1 MYTLEQTQEFVKKF
15 VADNKFNHE
24 PEGLYE
30 PIEYVLSIGGKRL
43 RPVLCVMAYNLFSD
57 EINNVI
63 APAMGVEVFHNFTL
77 LHDDIMDNADYR
89 RNMPT
94 VHKKWNDNTAI
105 LSGDAMMV
113 EAYKQLLKYKGKNF
127 REILEVFTQTA
138 LEVCEGQQYDMNFE
152 TQNNVTE
159 DEYLKMI
166 ELKTAVL
173 IAAALKIGSLAAES
187 SMEDADNLYKYGYN
201 VGMAFQLQD
210 DYLDVFGD
218 FDVFGKKIGG
228 DIVSNKKTFLLIS
241 ALNIA
246 KGETLELLESTLNDS
261 NIDADKKINIITN
274 IYKELGVDKLS
285 TQKMKVFLD
294 NAFIYLDKVNVDDSK
309 KEQLIKFAISLSER
323 SN

>member
-1 MYTLEQTQEFVKKF
+1 MYTLEQTQEFVRKF
-15 VADNKFNHE
+15 ISENKFTHE

-43 RPVLCVMAYNLFSD
+43 RPVLCVMAFNLFSD
-57 EINNVI
+57 DINNVI

-152 TQNNVTE
+152 TQLNVTE
-159 DEYLKMI
+159 NEYLKMI

-187 SMEDADNLYKYGYN
+187 SMEDAVNLYKYGYN

-228 DIVSNKKTFLLIS
+228 DIISNKKTFLLIS

-246 KGETLELLESTLNDS
+246 KGETLELLKSTLRDS
-261 NIDADKKINIITN
+261 NIHADKKIKIITD
-274 IYKELGVDKLS
+274 IYIQLGVDKLS
-285 TQKMKVFLD
+285 TIKMKEFLD
-294 NAFIYLDKVNVDDSK
+294 NAFIYLDKVNVSEKK
-309 KEQLIKFAISLSER
+309 KEELKKFAISLSER

>member
-1 MYTLEQTQEFVKKF
+1 
-15 VADNKFNHE
+15 
-24 PEGLYE
+24 
-30 PIEYVLSIGGKRL
+30 
-43 RPVLCVMAYNLFSD
+43 
-57 EINNVI
+57 
-63 APAMGVEVFHNFTL
+63 

-152 TQNNVTE
+152 TQQNVTE
-159 DEYLKMI
+159 NEYLKMI

-246 KGETLELLESTLNDS
+246 KGKTLKLLKSILKDS
-261 NIDADKKINIITN
+261 NIDADKKIKIITG
-274 IYKELGVDKLS
+274 IYIELGVDKLS
-285 TQKMKVFLD
+285 TKKMKEFLD
-294 NAFIYLDKVNVDDSK
+294 NAFIYLDKVNVSDNK
-309 KEQLIKFAISLSER
+309 KEELKKFAISLSER

>member
-1 MYTLEQTQEFVKKF
+1 MYTLEQTQEFVKDF
-15 VADNKFNHE
+15 ILENKFNHE

-43 RPVLCVMAYNLFSD
+43 RPVLCVMAFNLFSD
-57 EINNVI
+57 NIKDVI

-77 LHDDIMDNADYR
+77 LHDDIMDNADFR

-113 EAYKQLLKYKGKNF
+113 EAYKQLLKYKGVNF

-152 TQNNVTE
+152 TQQNVTE
-159 DEYLKMI
+159 AEYLKMI

-173 IAAALKIGSLAAES
+173 IAGALKIGSLAAES
-187 SMEDADNLYKYGYN
+187 TLEDADNLYKYGYN

-228 DIVSNKKTFLLIS
+228 DIISNKKTFLLIS

-246 KGETLELLESTLNDS
+246 KGKTLELLLKTLSDKE
-261 NIDADKKINIITN
+261 IDTERKIKIITN
-274 IYKELGVDKLS
+274 IYKELGVDELS
-285 TQKMKVFLD
+285 TKKMKSYLD
-294 NAFIYLDKVNVDDSK
+294 NAFIYLDKVNVPEIK
-309 KEQLIKFAISLSER
+309 KEELRKFAISLSER
-323 SN
+323 TN

>member
-15 VADNKFNHE
+15 IADNKFNHE

-152 TQNNVTE
+152 TQQNVTE

-246 KGETLELLESTLNDS
+246 KGETLELLKSTLKDS
-261 NIDADKKINIITN
+261 NIDANKKIEIITG
-274 IYKELGVDKLS
+274 IYTKLGVDKLS
-285 TQKMKVFLD
+285 TKKMKEFLV
-294 NAFIYLDKVNVDDSK
+294 NAFIYLDKVNVNDIK
-309 KEQLIKFAISLSER
+309 KEELKKFAISLSER